1 VSPGEQNF
9 PSQRL
14 RIGITTQIPAK
25 EPDMSLYE
33 SEALCRAIIAER
45 IREAD
50 HRRLVREARQS
61 EVRTNVSTA
70 TASADRRSRLWK
82 LVHLSHAYG

>member
-1 VSPGEQNF
+1 
-9 PSQRL
+9 
-14 RIGITTQIPAK
+14 
-25 EPDMSLYE
+25 MSLYE

-50 HRRLVREARQS
+50 HRRLVREIKQS
-61 EVRTNVSTA
+61 ELRSNIGAA
-70 TASADRRSRLWK
+70 TAPANRRSRLWK